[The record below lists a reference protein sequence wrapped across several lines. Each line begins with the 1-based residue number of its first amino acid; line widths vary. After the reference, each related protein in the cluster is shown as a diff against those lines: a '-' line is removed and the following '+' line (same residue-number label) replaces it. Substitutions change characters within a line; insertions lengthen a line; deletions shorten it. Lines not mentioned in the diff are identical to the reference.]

1 MAENSLNLTKD
12 KQTQKWKDEAR
23 ENRKQ
28 NKLLDYCID
37 IRQESKNTI

>member
-1 MAENSLNLTKD
+1 MAENSLNLAKD
-12 KQTQKWKDEAR
+12 KQTQKWEDEER

-28 NKLLDYCID
+28 NKLLNYCIG